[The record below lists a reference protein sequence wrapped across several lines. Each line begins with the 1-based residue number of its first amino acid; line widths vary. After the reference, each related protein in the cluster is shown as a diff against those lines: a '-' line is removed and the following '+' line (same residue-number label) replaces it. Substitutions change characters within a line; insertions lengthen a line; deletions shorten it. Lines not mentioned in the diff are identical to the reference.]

1 MDNSANIISISEIK
15 TIKNLVLSGG
25 ELKCVSYIGIIR
37 YLEETGYINKL
48 ERVLGVSGGA
58 IFALSIVLGYNS
70 IQLERIARAIDLKQF
85 QDIDTENIF
94 SFFNNYGFDS
104 GRAIDKIIQIIIKN
118 KLGKTSAT
126 FKDLYEYNSKIKLI
140 ITGSNLSKE
149 QLEYFS
155 VDTTPD
161 MPIHLAVRISISV
174 PIYFQC
180 VRYNNNVYVDG
191 GVFNNYP
198 IDYFKNELSET
209 LGIVLLRKKNKSY
222 VLTFDKY
229 LISIINGLS
238 YALQNH
244 MANEYKNNTIVLEL
258 NNDVFDLTYEE
269 KTAIGLINDGYNQFK
284 EKIKKIVVT
293 E

>member
-1 MDNSANIISISEIK
+1 MDNSANIISTIKIK
-15 TIKNLVLSGG
+15 TIKNLVFSGG

-37 YLEETGYINKL
+37 YLEETGYIKNIKQ
-48 ERVLGVSGGA
+48 VLGVSGGS
-58 IFALSIVLGYNS
+58 IFALSMVLGYNS
-70 IQLERIARAIDLKQF
+70 TQLERIARSIDLKQF
-85 QDIDTENIF
+85 QDIETDNIF

-104 GRAIDKIIQIIIKN
+104 GKAIDKIIQIIIKN
-118 KLGKTSAT
+118 KLGMTSAT
-126 FKDLYEYNSKIKLI
+126 FKDLYEYNSKMKLI

-180 VRYNNNVYVDG
+180 VRYNKNVYVDG

-198 IDYFKNELSET
+198 IDYFKNELNET

-238 YALQNH
+238 YSLQNH

-269 KTAIGLINDGYNQFK
+269 KTAIALINDGYNQFK
-284 EKIKKIVVT
+284 EKIKNIL
-293 E
+293 ELE